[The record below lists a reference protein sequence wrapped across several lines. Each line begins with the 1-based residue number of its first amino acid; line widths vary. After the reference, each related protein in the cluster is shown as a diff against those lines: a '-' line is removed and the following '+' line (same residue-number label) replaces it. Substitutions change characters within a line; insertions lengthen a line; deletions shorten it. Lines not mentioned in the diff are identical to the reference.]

1 MDGPCYEAKVR
12 GLVLAARGLR
22 MFGYGLLSVV
32 LPVHLTEVGL
42 SPAQVGLLFTVAL
55 TSGAG
60 SAVLVSSLV
69 GRWGPRRVLV
79 ACAGLMAI
87 SGAALAQAP
96 GFPLLVLVAALGL
109 VSPSGQEVGGFQ
121 PIEQAL
127 LAEEDGRTAD
137 VRPYAWYDFTGFLA
151 GAAGALAAGAGAYIL
166 QGPGR
171 ALGPTEA
178 LLWAFVGVGALL
190 TGIYALF
197 PSSGPAVDRSP
208 RRAGLHRSR
217 RLVLGLTA
225 LFGLDAL
232 AGGLVVQGLVAL
244 WFSQRFGLGLEQ
256 LGPIFFGT
264 NVLSALSFPAA
275 AHLARRFGL
284 LRTMVGT
291 HLPSNVLLASVPF
304 MPSWQTAAVVLLA
317 RHALS
322 QMDVPV
328 RRAYTMA
335 LVAPEERAQAAG
347 FTNAV
352 RNFAAAIAPVFS
364 GVALQAA
371 PAGLPFVAAGALK
384 ATYDVVLW
392 LVFRRVPLRQ

>member
-1 MDGPCYEAKVR
+1 
-12 GLVLAARGLR
+12 
-22 MFGYGLLSVV
+22 
-32 LPVHLTEVGL
+32 
-42 SPAQVGLLFTVAL
+42 
-55 TSGAG
+55 
-60 SAVLVSSLV
+60 
-69 GRWGPRRVLV
+69 
-79 ACAGLMAI
+79 
-87 SGAALAQAP
+87 
-96 GFPLLVLVAALGL
+96 
-109 VSPSGQEVGGFQ
+109 
-121 PIEQAL
+121 
-127 LAEEDGRTAD
+127 
-137 VRPYAWYDFTGFLA
+137 
-151 GAAGALAAGAGAYIL
+151 
-166 QGPGR
+166 
-171 ALGPTEA
+171 
-178 LLWAFVGVGALL
+178 VGVGALL